1 MSKNVYS
8 ASIYFIVFSWFAMH
22 FGGGFASGRQVV
34 EFYVMWGWTALFMP
48 LLSIAIIGLASY
60 FIFKRAVE
68 KRLFDY
74 RSWANDFY
82 KNNFLA
88 TIFDVIIILLL
99 LIVCAVVV
107 ATGGQVLYDLLRIPV
122 FLGAL
127 LLSAAIWVVTILGA
141 ETVRK
146 VSSYIALFLALT
158 LVIIFGTH
166 FLTNYQAIGVHV
178 VERSMGGTYFDALW
192 NMILY
197 FGLQMIT
204 ASVII
209 ALLEPIK
216 TIEEVKKVAVL
227 GVIINAFVITV
238 VSWGMLVDYPDIIP
252 QPVPTLFVTE
262 SGIGGDYGFALVSLI
277 ILFGAFTTG
286 VVSVYGNSRRF
297 VEWWAKRTASEPNR
311 PKFIV
316 ISFIW
321 IVLMYFI
328 ALFGI
333 VDLVAIGYRYLAFIN
348 VFYIGLPVIVVG
360 VYQSIKKD
368 KEKKNSS
375 KLCQDERV

>member
-1 MSKNVYS
+1 MTRGVYS

-34 EFYVMWGWTALFMP
+34 EFFVMWGWTALFMP
-48 LLSIAIIGLASY
+48 FLSIAIIGIASY

-88 TIFDVIIILLL
+88 TVFDVIIILLL

-122 FLGAL
+122 YLGAL
-127 LLSAAIWVVTILGA
+127 ILSAGIWVVTILGA

-158 LVIIFGTH
+158 LVVVFGTH
-166 FLTNYQAIGVHV
+166 FITNYQAIGLHV
-178 VERSMGGTYFDALW
+178 VERSMGGTYLDAVW

-209 ALLEPIK
+209 SLMEPLK
-216 TIEEVKKVAVL
+216 TIEEVKKVTIL
-227 GVIINAFVITV
+227 GVIINASIITV
-238 VSWGMLVDYPDIIP
+238 VSWGVLVDYPDIVTKPI
-252 QPVPTLFVTE
+252 PTLYVTE
-262 SGIGGDYGFALVSLI
+262 TGIGGDYAFILVSLI

-286 VVSVYGNSRRF
+286 VVSVYGNTRRF
-297 VEWWAKRTASEPNR
+297 VEWWAVRTATDPDR
-311 PKFIV
+311 PKFII
-316 ISFIW
+316 ISLIW
-321 IVLMYFI
+321 IVLMYFT

-333 VDLVAIGYRYLAFIN
+333 VDLVAVGYRYLALVN
-348 VFYIGLPVIVVG
+348 VFYIGLPVIAVG
-360 VYQSIKKD
+360 LYQGLKKV
-368 KEKKNSS
+368 KEKNDQPHASAG
-375 KLCQDERV
+375 